1 MKEIIPLDGVKD
13 KLDINRKLPVNNY
26 SVYLKSFTRG
36 KDKGTWILN
45 YCVLDSAGQPV
56 DGAIDAGIYLKNDN
70 YRIPY
75 PK

>member
-1 MKEIIPLDGVKD
+1 M
-13 KLDINRKLPVNNY
+13 
-26 SVYLKSFTRG
+26 
-36 KDKGTWILN
+36 N

-75 PK
+75 PILLEGSHNPVGQDQMLVYTGNPPESKDGLMEGAALNP